1 MYLLYKY
8 PNKRRSSAQNLPAGG
23 IPIFKVI
30 IKAQNSLKIGNK
42 FIFPLARII
51 DRDLEKS

>member
-8 PNKRRSSAQNLPAGG
+8 PNRRRSSAQNLPAGG